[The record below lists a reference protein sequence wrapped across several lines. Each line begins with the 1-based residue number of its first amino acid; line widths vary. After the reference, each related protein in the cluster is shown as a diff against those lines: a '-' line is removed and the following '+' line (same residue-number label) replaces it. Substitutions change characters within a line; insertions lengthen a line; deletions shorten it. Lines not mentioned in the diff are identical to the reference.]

1 MEFSRVERAAWRSI
15 SFPPPPQAELCLAR
29 GNVGTAVNIGARGSP
44 KAADL
49 TASPGSRQEPAQTPP
64 LPGARAAGGDAEGL
78 GLGLERPKLAVR
90 RRSPPLPY
98 CQALWPEAEAAG

>member
-15 SFPPPPQAELCLAR
+15 SSAPPPQAELCLAR
-29 GNVGTAVNIGARGSP
+29 GNVGTAVNIRASGSP

-49 TASPGSRQEPAQTPP
+49 TASRGSGQEPAQTPP
-64 LPGARAAGGDAEGL
+64 LPGARAAAGDAEGL
-78 GLGLERPKLAVR
+78 GLGLERPKLAGR

-98 CQALWPEAEAAG
+98 CQALWPEAGADG